1 MKFDLTQVAIAVI
14 GLISI
19 IITTVIVPYCKS
31 KTTREQRENI
41 KFWAQLGVEAAEK
54 IYNESGMGAKKKAFV
69 EKFLADHGI
78 ILDTDQLDVMIESA
92 VLEMQNAIAD

>member
-1 MKFDLTQVAIAVI
+1 
-14 GLISI
+14 
-19 IITTVIVPYCKS
+19 
-31 KTTREQRENI
+31 
-41 KFWAQLGVEAAEK
+41 
-54 IYNESGMGAKKKAFV
+54 MGAKKKAFV